1 MTPVVTSAVYSVPP
15 ARAADGVKVTTA
27 PLTEYVPVTAEP
39 PCGVSVNVD
48 EVIDEAL
55 IASLKVAVTV
65 VLVAIL
71 IAVLRGVTAVMVGGG
86 GGAAAVVKLQL

>member
-1 MTPVVTSAVYSVPP
+1 VTSAVYCVPP

-48 EVIDEAL
+48 EVMDEAL

-65 VLVAIL
+65 VPVATLVAAL
-71 IAVLRGVTAVMVGGG
+71 SGVTAVTMGAT
-86 GGAAAVVKLQL
+86 GAATVVKLQL